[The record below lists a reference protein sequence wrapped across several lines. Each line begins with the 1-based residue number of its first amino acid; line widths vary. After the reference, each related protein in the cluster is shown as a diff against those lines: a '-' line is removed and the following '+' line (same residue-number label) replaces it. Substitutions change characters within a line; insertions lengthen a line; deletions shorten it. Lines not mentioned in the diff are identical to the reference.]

1 MSTRDYPQ
9 TEFPTRAE
17 VDANEREPHA
27 GWFPTGPA
35 GSALATLLGAVNGTR
50 EVIDNSQH

>member
-17 VDANEREPHA
+17 CDANEREEHA

-35 GSALATLLGAVNGTR
+35 GSALADLLGAATGTR
-50 EVIDNSQH
+50 EVIDNAQH

>member
-17 VDANEREPHA
+17 CDANERESHA
-27 GWFPTGPA
+27 GWFVTGPA
-35 GSALATLLGAVNGTR
+35 GSALAALLEPANTARDG
-50 EVIDNSQH
+50 IDTAQH

>member
-1 MSTRDYPQ
+1 MNTRDYPQ

-17 VDANEREPHA
+17 VDAAEREPHA

-35 GSALATLLGAVNGTR
+35 GSALDALLGAVNGKGKG
-50 EVIDNSQH
+50 VDNTQH

>member
-17 VDANEREPHA
+17 CDANERETHA

-35 GSALATLLGAVNGTR
+35 GSALADLLGAATGTR
-50 EVIDNSQH
+50 EVIDICQH

>member
-17 VDANEREPHA
+17 VDAAEREPHA

-35 GSALATLLGAVNGTR
+35 GSALEALLGAVNGTR
-50 EVIDNSQH
+50 QNVDMPQH